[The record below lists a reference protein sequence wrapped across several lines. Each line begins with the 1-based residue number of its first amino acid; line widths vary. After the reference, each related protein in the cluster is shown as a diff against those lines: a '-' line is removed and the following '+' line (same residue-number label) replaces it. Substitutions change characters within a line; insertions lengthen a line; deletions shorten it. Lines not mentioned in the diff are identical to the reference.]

1 MSRDGRWGHRALT
14 FIHALGRLVPLV
26 LGAWKGQKHPD
37 AQTGDS
43 FLAHVSDSD
52 GDLPVRTWD
61 AQLHRRRVFGG
72 IALLGMLDVRQS
84 WGLNPSSFSKRRKRR
99 LWDWKWPPQGHKF
112 ILWQRKDQYTDL
124 LKSGLCS
131 YFSSFI
137 SHFILPE
144 ALSSTSCE
152 PCMPSTLLFLIST
165 LLPVLFPI
173 FGSPLSCFGEFQAV
187 FGGSSDVFQPA
198 FPDTPQW
205 RSACPVPA
213 LYLCRLHL
221 LL

>member
-152 PCMPSTLLFLIST
+152 PCMPSTLPFLVSM
-165 LLPVLFPI
+165 LLPVVFPL
-173 FGSPLSCFGEFQAV
+173 FGSPLSCFGEFRAV
-187 FGGSSDVFQPA
+187 FGGSSDVFQA
-198 FPDTPQW
+198 ALPDALQW